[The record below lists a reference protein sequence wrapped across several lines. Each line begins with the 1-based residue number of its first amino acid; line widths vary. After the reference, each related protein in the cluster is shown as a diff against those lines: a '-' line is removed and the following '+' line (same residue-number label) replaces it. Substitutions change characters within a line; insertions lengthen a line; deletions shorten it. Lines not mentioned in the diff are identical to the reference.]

1 MSMRRIAVLQTGLLL
16 VAGFANAASEKDTV
30 RITVLD
36 SVTRASAPDNN
47 GVPQNCEQLTFD
59 AYCRSTSNV
68 PMVSTLLVQE
78 DNEPPFR
85 ISCTIES
92 RYSRCMPLPM
102 GESFDAR
109 REKHGLVV
117 YFVDE
122 KGKER
127 KQLYTL
133 VDAGGKA
140 MVPAAVA
147 AVVAQP
153 VPAEAAPRQS
163 SPAPAPAQS
172 APAASAPAP
181 SATAPAATAP
191 STPVPATPT
200 ASARPAQVVPS
211 EIVEKVRCN
220 FTSTPAGA
228 EITLDG
234 KYVGSTPSE
243 IELVTGTH
251 AVVFSMPGF
260 TQWKR
265 ELTVLPGSELTVN
278 AILQKGE

>member
-1 MSMRRIAVLQTGLLL
+1 MSMRRIAALQTGLLL
-16 VAGFANAASEKDTV
+16 VAGFANAASQKDTV

-36 SVTRASAPDNN
+36 SVTRASTPDNN

-92 RYSRCMPLPM
+92 RYSRCTPLPK

-109 REKHGLVV
+109 KEKHGLAV
-117 YFVDE
+117 YYVDE

-127 KQLYTL
+127 RQLYTL
-133 VDAGGKA
+133 VDAAGKA
-140 MVPAAVA
+140 GAPAAAAAVA
-147 AVVAQP
+147 TQP
-153 VPAEAAPRQS
+153 VTAAAAPRQS
-163 SPAPAPAQS
+163 SPAPAPTPS
-172 APAASAPAP
+172 AAAP
-181 SATAPAATAP
+181 SALAP
-191 STPVPATPT
+191 
-200 ASARPAQVVPS
+200 SARPAQAAPS
-211 EIVEKVRCN
+211 EKVEKVKCN

-243 IELVTGTH
+243 IELDTGTH

-265 ELTVLPGSELTVN
+265 ELTVLSGSELTVN
-278 AILQKGE
+278 GILQKERP

>member
-1 MSMRRIAVLQTGLLL
+1 MSMRRIAAVQAGVLLAGLFLMPML
-16 VAGFANAASEKDTV
+16 ANAASQKDTV

-36 SVTRASAPDNN
+36 SVTRASSADSNN
-47 GVPQNCEQLTFD
+47 GVPLNCEQLTFD

-140 MVPAAVA
+140 M
-147 AVVAQP
+147 
-153 VPAEAAPRQS
+153 
-163 SPAPAPAQS
+163 
-172 APAASAPAP
+172 
-181 SATAPAATAP
+181 
-191 STPVPATPT
+191 
-200 ASARPAQVVPS
+200 
-211 EIVEKVRCN
+211 
-220 FTSTPAGA
+220 
-228 EITLDG
+228 
-234 KYVGSTPSE
+234 
-243 IELVTGTH
+243 
-251 AVVFSMPGF
+251 
-260 TQWKR
+260 
-265 ELTVLPGSELTVN
+265 
-278 AILQKGE
+278 

>member
-1 MSMRRIAVLQTGLLL
+1 MSMRRTTALRAALLL
-16 VAGFANAASEKDTV
+16 AAMLTNATAQKDTV

-47 GVPQNCEQLTFD
+47 NGVPQNCEQLTFD
-59 AYCRSTSNV
+59 AYCRSTTNV
-68 PMVSTLLVQE
+68 PLVSTLLVQE

-92 RYSRCMPLPM
+92 RYSRCIPLPK

-109 REKHGLVV
+109 REKHGITV
-117 YFVDE
+117 YYMDD

-133 VDAGGKA
+133 VASNAKAGQA
-140 MVPAAVA
+140 AAATLPVPAA
-147 AVVAQP
+147 
-153 VPAEAAPRQS
+153 AAPRQS
-163 SPAPAPAQS
+163 SPPP
-172 APAASAPAP
+172 APAP
-181 SATAPAATAP
+181 SVGSVQAL
-191 STPVPATPT
+191 
-200 ASARPAQVVPS
+200 PS
-211 EIVEKVRCN
+211 EKVEKVRCN
-220 FTSTPAGA
+220 FTSTPPGA

-243 IELVTGTH
+243 IELVTGAH
-251 AVVFSMPGF
+251 VVVFSMPGF

-265 ELTVLPGSELTVN
+265 DLTVLPGSELTVN
-278 AILQKGE
+278 ATLQKGE